1 LLPPPRLGVGWGVA
15 MSDGVF
21 TNPSPNPSRKRKGS

>member
-1 LLPPPRLGVGWGVA
+1 LGEG